1 MKLKLSDMTYHNFL
15 DYYAHLYDY
24 LDAYPVTLFHLTTAE
39 VLIHSALGLPRN
51 QIREI
56 LAAKFPD
63 KSFNEQYV
71 KSTAWKYK
79 DLINELQEILK

>member
-1 MKLKLSDMTYHNFL
+1 MKLRDLNYHNWH

-24 LDAYPVTLFHLTTAE
+24 LDNYPLHCWHLTTAE

-56 LAAKFPD
+56 LATKFPN
-63 KSFNEQYV
+63 KKFNPQYV
-71 KSTAWKYK
+71 KSTANKYK
-79 DLINELQEILK
+79 EIITELRETIS